1 MYKIII
7 KLSIKHTEQIV
18 LTRRRFKNYKASVSG
33 RHGIHRVDLSGW
45 TNGSQ
50 VEKKGWFAPSYN

>member
-50 VEKKGWFAPSYN
+50 V